1 MIKITIEE
9 LKKQDTIVLHVEKR
23 NSTKMERLVE
33 KEAIKEI
40 ARFLTETGKD

>member
-1 MIKITIEE
+1 MVRITIEE

-33 KEAIKEI
+33 REDIKEI
-40 ARFLTETGKD
+40 TRFLTKTGKD